1 MQNSFLH
8 HGVMNYKC
16 VKSGYSKEKSTM
28 ADNDKNNI
36 QTNSNSGEHVCSS
49 NFMQLVYTGK
59 RKNVMAVIKK
69 LLSGRRMDILGPPN
83 IDPYV
88 KLIAGYTNTY
98 FIFIWAMKK
107 IGDALSA
114 SLLKVLHLLQKELSE
129 EMTALMGKTL
139 VLLSLLLRSIRESF
153 RCHILSELNILPRR
167 NVKYVQDSAFVFG
180 NVLAKMIVRGE
191 CLNGKGQSFVQH
203 LSGWKRMKILSI
215 CLRSRWANRENV
227 QQNWKCGWEMF
238 SKSCVAHGIPTKEW
252 KNVCKKVEPT
262 RGNVQVQLPRPLSIE
277 NNICNFDRCSELIV
291 ECLQTLM
298 MAYSITDAERT
309 TGDILSVGR
318 FVRVAYT
325 ILLDIVRMPCS
336 E

>member
-1 MQNSFLH
+1 
-8 HGVMNYKC
+8 
-16 VKSGYSKEKSTM
+16 M
-28 ADNDKNNI
+28 ANNDKNNI
-36 QTNSNSGEHVCSS
+36 QTNSKADNSGGEHGCSS

-59 RKNVMAVIKK
+59 RKNVMTVIKR

-129 EMTALMGKTL
+129 EMTALLGKTL

-153 RCHILSELNILPRR
+153 RRHILSELNILPKR

-180 NVLAKMIVRGE
+180 NVLATMIVHGE
-191 CLNGKGQSFVQH
+191 CLNSKGQSFVSQ
-203 LSGWKRMKILSI
+203 LSGWKRIKILSI
-215 CLRSRWANRENV
+215 CRRQRAANRENV
-227 QQNWKCGWEMF
+227 QHNWKCGWEMF

-252 KNVCKKVEPT
+252 KNICKKVDPT
-262 RGNVQVQLPRPLSIE
+262 RGNVQVHLPRPLSIK
-277 NNICNFDRCSELIV
+277 NNLCNFDRCSELIV
-291 ECLQTLM
+291 ESLQTLM

-325 ILLDIVRMPCS
+325 LLLDIVRMPCS